1 MKAQVGAMT
10 IQADDAIT
18 LYQAVQ
24 SVFTSIISDTDGNP
38 QRHELR
44 LEDFRAWALE
54 HLEELRRVDP
64 QAEVHL
70 YKAVAAQQNDETAF
84 IAEAAARGMDTKNL
98 MAQVLQKHAETRE
111 LMSAVEAVAVQA
123 RQAIQE
129 AQDSETIVKSLVA
142 MHRAMDR
149 DVIAML
155 RTPSATTRVLQQ
167 LLTGT
172 LEKTPITDVKEMSDG
187 PQTSDRTTQVLQGM

>member
-1 MKAQVGAMT
+1 MKAQIGAMT

-24 SVFTSIISDTDGNP
+24 SAFVSIISDMDGNP

-70 YKAVAAQQNDETAF
+70 YKALAAQQNDEMVF
-84 IAEAAARGMDTKNL
+84 IAEAAARGMDTQSL
-98 MAQVLQKHAETRE
+98 MAQVLQKHAETRG
-111 LMSAVEAVAVQA
+111 LIARVEAAVVRA
-123 RQAIQE
+123 RQAVQE
-129 AQDSETIVKSLVA
+129 AKDSEEIVQALVQV
-142 MHRAMDR
+142 RR
-149 DVIAML
+149 IAEE
-155 RTPSATTRVLQQ
+155 SNVLW
-167 LLTGT
+167 
-172 LEKTPITDVKEMSDG
+172 
-187 PQTSDRTTQVLQGM
+187 TS

>member
-142 MHRAMDR
+142 MHRSMDR
-149 DVIAML
+149 DVITML

-172 LEKTPITDVKEMSDG
+172 LEKTPVKETSNEL
-187 PQTSDRTTQVLQGM
+187 QTSNGTAQVLQGM

>member
-70 YKAVAAQQNDETAF
+70 
-84 IAEAAARGMDTKNL
+84 
-98 MAQVLQKHAETRE
+98 
-111 LMSAVEAVAVQA
+111 
-123 RQAIQE
+123 
-129 AQDSETIVKSLVA
+129 SE
-142 MHRAMDR
+142 
-149 DVIAML
+149 
-155 RTPSATTRVLQQ
+155 
-167 LLTGT
+167 
-172 LEKTPITDVKEMSDG
+172 
-187 PQTSDRTTQVLQGM
+187 